1 MTKTYDDLGNV
12 LTVTDEENRT
22 TTYAYDAAN
31 ELTSVTDAL
40 NEVTQYGYDLSGNKT
55 SQIDANGHNATDP
68 TGMIFSVAGK
78 LSLMRWRLGPL
89 HSLRSIVPMRS
100 VLRPPPRPSLLKKSQ
115 TNNIRN
121 GLHFARLPRETR
133 VLIGVPSGG
142 LANFAEETRMPSVGK
157 RFYVSGLIWFCGLGT
172 SADYR
177 GPNRE

>member
-68 TGMIFSVAGK
+68 TGNDLFGSWQTFLDAVEI
-78 LSLMRWRLGPL
+78 
-89 HSLRSIVPMRS
+89 
-100 VLRPPPRPSLLKKSQ
+100 RPIAFIAQYSAYALCTAAATEAFL
-115 TNNIRN
+115 
-121 GLHFARLPRETR
+121 
-133 VLIGVPSGG
+133 
-142 LANFAEETRMPSVGK
+142 AEEISNEQYQEWLTLCAVATR
-157 RFYVSGLIWFCGLGT
+157 
-172 SADYR
+172 
-177 GPNRE
+177 N